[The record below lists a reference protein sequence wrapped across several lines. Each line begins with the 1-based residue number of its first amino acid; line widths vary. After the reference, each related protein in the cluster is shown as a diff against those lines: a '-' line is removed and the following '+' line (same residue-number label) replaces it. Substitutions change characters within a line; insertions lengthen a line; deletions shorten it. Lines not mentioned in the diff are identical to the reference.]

1 MTMSHDH
8 CREDLILTVKDFAGC
23 GWKVVLDGVAR
34 KAYSSIWNA
43 FSDAAKLTI
52 DEGRQAHGKVL
63 RLLADACSMVLSPE
77 NINEP
82 FKPLWV
88 MDGQRSLIPDDL
100 SESHINFFA
109 QIVHVID
116 DEPWLKGRL
125 ADLVW
130 LKKHPRDFE
139 FALLA
144 IDSYRSIP
152 LGLETSVHDGLAC
165 WQRAIRL
172 ARILRK
178 GAGNRL
184 AEMEAAIIEKFKL
197 TTKEDRFLGRRLADL
212 LKSQNLGRDHSTMI
226 ATKLESLAHEF
237 EEANDFL
244 NACDCFRDAV
254 AWFRA
259 SGDAPK
265 STEMKV
271 ALAECYARK
280 ASARILEE
288 RSSHM
293 EAARFYENA
302 IQTYRDIP
310 RAERALHRVDERIDE
325 LQVKLGESQKKSLDE
340 MGVITSPDFDIY
352 QLVVDARNAVRG
364 KELVEALKA
373 FANLHDVGNVEEMRE
388 RASEML
394 RDQPFLEDLLSNSI
408 VVSRDGRV
416 VDKRFSITS
425 SEGAET
431 AIYSVMVRD
440 HGVVVALVVQGRILP
455 ALDVLHLEHRLCE
468 ADFVA
473 LARQSPIVPMGREL
487 LFGKALFAGFNR
499 DFITAI
505 HLLVPQVEHMV
516 RCLLKRAGEKT
527 THLDST
533 GIETEN
539 GLSALMDSPKAEK
552 IFGRDMS
559 FEIKALFCASS
570 GPNLRNELAHGL
582 LDDEA
587 CQSTSA
593 VYAWWLGLKIV
604 SHTFWNA
611 SRQGSEKSDQGE
623 E

>member
-1 MTMSHDH
+1 M
-8 CREDLILTVKDFAGC
+8 A
-23 GWKVVLDGVAR
+23 
-34 KAYSSIWNA
+34 
-43 FSDAAKLTI
+43 
-52 DEGRQAHGKVL
+52 
-63 RLLADACSMVLSPE
+63 
-77 NINEP
+77 
-82 FKPLWV
+82 
-88 MDGQRSLIPDDL
+88 PDDF
-100 SESHINFFA
+100 SQSDINFFA
-109 QIVHVID
+109 QIVDVID
-116 DEPWLKGRL
+116 EEPWLKGRL

-130 LKKHPRDFE
+130 LKQHPRDLK
-139 FALLA
+139 FALAA

-152 LGLETSVHDGLAC
+152 LGLESSVPDGFDC
-165 WQRAIRL
+165 WKRAIRL
-172 ARILRK
+172 THILGK
-178 GAGNRL
+178 GADNRL
-184 AEMEAAIIEKFKL
+184 AEIEAAIIEKFKL

-212 LKSQNLGRDHSTMI
+212 LKSHNLGRDHSTMI
-226 ATKLESLAHEF
+226 ATKLESLAREF
-237 EEANDFL
+237 EVANDFL

-254 AWFRA
+254 DWFRS

-271 ALAECYARK
+271 ALAECYVRE
-280 ASARILEE
+280 ASARIIAE

-310 RAERALHRVDERIDE
+310 RSERELHQVDERIDE
-325 LQVKLGESQKKSLDE
+325 LRAKLGESQKKSLDE
-340 MGVITSPDFDIY
+340 MGVITSPDFDIS
-352 QLVVDARNAVRG
+352 QLVEDARNAVRG

-373 FANLHDVGNVEEMRE
+373 FASLHDVANVEEMRE

-408 VVSRDGRV
+408 VVSGDGRV

-425 SEGAET
+425 SEGAES
-431 AIYSVMVRD
+431 AIYSAMVQE

-455 ALDVLHLEHRLCE
+455 ALDVLHLEHRLSE

-487 LFGKALFAGFNR
+487 LFGKALFSGFDR
-499 DFITAI
+499 DFITAL

-516 RCLLKRAGEKT
+516 RCLLKRVGEKT

-539 GLSALMDSPKAEK
+539 GLSALMDTPKVEK
-552 IFGRDMS
+552 IFGRDLS
-559 FEIKALFCASS
+559 FEIKALFCDST

-587 CQSTSA
+587 CQSTFA
-593 VYAWWLGLKIV
+593 IYAWWLGLKIV

-611 SRQGSEKSDQGE
+611 SRQETEKSDQDE